1 MCILAFAQR
10 LTLPPSLLG
19 NPDHLTAPVPE
30 AQRRRIES
38 DREAKKPSSSPENFK
53 SKERSFP
60 ISIYF
65 SISEACNYMKINA

>member
-38 DREAKKPSSSPENFK
+38 DREAKNPLLHPKISNQRNAVPL
-53 SKERSFP
+53 FP
-60 ISIYF
+60 YISVFQRLVTI
-65 SISEACNYMKINA
+65 